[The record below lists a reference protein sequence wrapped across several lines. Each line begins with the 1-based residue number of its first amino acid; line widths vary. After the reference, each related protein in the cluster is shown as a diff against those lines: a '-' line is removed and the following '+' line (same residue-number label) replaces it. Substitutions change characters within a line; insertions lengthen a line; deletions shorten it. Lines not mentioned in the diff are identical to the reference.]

1 MGALPAL
8 WTDGLSCGPL
18 ATATMTFTR
27 LLLPCLCFVVCSLEL
42 NAQATTVYTE
52 AWRTFKEAE
61 DHRQKNVLEK
71 AQREYA
77 EVVEMLLPVHQPEA
91 ELLRIQA
98 ELNVAKLA
106 VRLGKSDGEKLIL
119 DFVRRYQ
126 PDPIANT
133 ALLEIAKYYFD
144 QNELD
149 KAQEYYL
156 LVPRS
161 TVSPEEQAEVN
172 FRLGYT
178 YFVQKDFDEARRYF
192 QFSKNTQ
199 GEFYYPTNYYLGI
212 IEFFEGD
219 YEGATE
225 QFLIAERDPQY
236 SAYIPYYLTQIYFA
250 QGQYDTLVTY
260 AAPLVEGGGSSLKN
274 RKEMEQLLG
283 QAYFEQGNY
292 TAALPLLE
300 SYAKGNRKLREEELF
315 QLAFARYQN
324 QEYATASEAFREVSG
339 QDTEIGQSA
348 NFYLGDIALRQGDGV
363 GARTAFA
370 AAGRQSFDAELQQ
383 EALFNYAKLSYELGY
398 PADAITAIQQLPPE
412 SNYYGPGQKLLGD
425 VFTTTQDYQR
435 ALDILEA
442 MPNRSPELDE
452 AYQRVA
458 FLRGQQLLG
467 QGNMVQSKVLLQKSL
482 EKPVNP
488 SYRAQATYWLAD
500 LANRQQ
506 DYATSIRLT
515 NDFLAQARS
524 MQGLPAQTSV
534 YTGNYLQGYNYLKQD
549 DYGSALTYFTNTV
562 EGIERNLPYINDPDV
577 RERVLGDAVLRAGDA
592 HFTRNQYDLA
602 ARYYDD
608 AIQRKT
614 VGFVYALYQKA
625 LIEGLRGRSADKVLA
640 LEQLVQNYP
649 NSQYAD
655 DALYQLALT
664 YQELNRPQQALE
676 PLRTIISQYKVN
688 SPLVNQSLLQLGLI
702 SYNLGN
708 TEAAVNYYKQVFA
721 SNPSPG
727 EATRARDALREIYV
741 DDMGQANLFFE
752 FFETLPGQEISTDAR
767 DSISFRAAVS
777 QYENGNYERAVAA
790 LTDYLRQY
798 PQSPNTLPGVFYRG
812 DSYVALRQYNDALP
826 DFEAVINAGPSR
838 FYLPALKKASLIAYN
853 SVQDFQRSFRLYTL
867 LEAAAD
873 SEATRFDAQVGA
885 LQSAYRI
892 DDTRATE
899 DYAAKVANNPNA
911 DGGQRT
917 IANFYLGK
925 IAYDRSD
932 LVRAIPY
939 FDQVIANSDDERT
952 AEARYLRADAIYKQG
967 DLDRAQQLALEAN
980 RESSG
985 YPYWVA
991 KTVILLSDVLR
1002 DKQDLYNSRAAL
1014 EALLENY
1021 SEDAELVA
1029 EARQKLARVEAEI
1042 QAGSRLN
1049 TAPTNPA
1056 RLELDNSGN

>member
-1 MGALPAL
+1 MVFSL
-8 WTDGLSCGPL
+8 DL
-18 ATATMTFTR
+18 A
-27 LLLPCLCFVVCSLEL
+27 
-42 NAQATTVYTE
+42 AQATTVYTE

-77 EVVEMLLPVHQPEA
+77 EVVDMLLPVHQPEA
-91 ELLRIQA
+91 ELLRMEA

-149 KAQEYYL
+149 KAVEYYL
-156 LVPRS
+156 LVPRDMMS
-161 TVSPEEQAEVN
+161 ADEQAEVN
-172 FRLGYT
+172 FRLGYA
-178 YFVQKDFDEARRYF
+178 YFVQKDFEEAKRYF
-192 QFSKNTQ
+192 QFSKTTQ

-212 IEFFEGD
+212 IQFFEGNYD
-219 YEGATE
+219 VALE
-225 QFLIAERDPQY
+225 QFQIAEQDAQY
-236 SAYIPYYLTQIYFA
+236 KAYIPYYIAQIYFA
-250 QGQYDTLVTY
+250 QRRFEELIAY
-260 AAPLVEGGGSSLKN
+260 AAPRVESGGASLKN

-283 QAYFEQGNY
+283 QAYFEQANY
-292 TAALPLLE
+292 AAALPLLE

-315 QLAFARYQN
+315 QLGFARYQT
-324 QEYATASEAFREVSG
+324 QDYAGAGEAFREVSG
-339 QDTEIGQSA
+339 QETAVGQSA

-363 GARTAFA
+363 GARSAFA
-370 AAGRQSFDAELQQ
+370 AASRQNFDPEVQQ

-398 PADAITAIQQLPPE
+398 PADAITAIQQLPAD
-412 SNYYGPGQKLLGD
+412 SKFYGQGQELLGD

-442 MPNRSPELDE
+442 MTDRSPQLDE
-452 AYQRVA
+452 AYQRAA
-458 FLRGQQLLG
+458 FLRGQELLG
-467 QGNMVQSKVLLQKSL
+467 QGDMVQSKALLEKSL
-482 EKPVNP
+482 QRPVNA
-488 SYRAQATYWLAD
+488 SYRAQALYWLAD

-506 DYATSIRLT
+506 DYTTSIELT
-515 NDFLAQARS
+515 NQFLTLAKS
-524 MQGLPAQTSV
+524 TEGLPPQASL

-549 DYGSALTYFTNTV
+549 NYATALTYFTNTV
-562 EGIERNLPYINDPDV
+562 EGIERNLPYITDPDV

-592 HFTRNQYDLA
+592 YFARNQYDLA
-602 ARYYDD
+602 ARYYDN
-608 AIQRKT
+608 AIQRKS

-625 LIEGLRGRSADKVLA
+625 LIEGLRGRSAEKLLA

-676 PLRTIISQYKVN
+676 PLRKIISQYKVN

-708 TEAAVNYYKQVFA
+708 SEAAINYYKQVFA

-741 DDMGQANLFFE
+741 DDMGQADLFFQ
-752 FFETLPGQEISTDAR
+752 FFETLPGQEITTDAR

-777 QYENGNYERAVAA
+777 QYENGNYERAVTG
-790 LTDYLRQY
+790 LTEYLRQY

-812 DSYVALRQYNDALP
+812 DSYVALRRYSDALP
-826 DFEAVINAGPSR
+826 DYEAVINAGPSR

-853 SVQDFQRSFRLYTL
+853 SVQDFQKSYRLYTL

-873 SEATRFDAQVGA
+873 NETVRFDAQVGA
-885 LQSAYRI
+885 LQSAYRLN
-892 DDTRATE
+892 DTRATE
-899 DYAAKVANNPNA
+899 DYAAKVAGNA
-911 DGGQRT
+911 NATAAQRT

-925 IAYDRSD
+925 IAYDRKD
-932 LVRAIPY
+932 LVRALPY

-952 AEARYLRADAIYKQG
+952 AEARYLRASAVYQQG
-967 DLDRAQQLALEAN
+967 NLDRAQQLALEAN

-1002 DKQDLYNSRAAL
+1002 DKKDLYNSRAAL

-1042 QAGSRLN
+1042 QSGSRLN
-1049 TAPTNPA
+1049 TQPTDPA

>member
-1 MGALPAL
+1 
-8 WTDGLSCGPL
+8 
-18 ATATMTFTR
+18 MTFTR
-27 LLLPCLCFVVCSLEL
+27 FLLSGLCFLVSLSVS
-42 NAQATTVYTE
+42 AQATTVYTE
-52 AWRTFKEAE
+52 AWRTFKQAE

-77 EVVEMLLPVHQPEA
+77 EVVDMLLPVHQPEA
-91 ELLRIQA
+91 ELLRMQA

-149 KAQEYYL
+149 KAVEYYL
-156 LVPRS
+156 LVPRDMMS
-161 TVSPEEQAEVN
+161 AEEQAQVN
-172 FRLGYT
+172 FRLGYA
-178 YFVQKDFDEARRYF
+178 YFVQKDFEEAKRYF
-192 QFSKNTQ
+192 QFSKSTQ
-199 GEFYYPTNYYLGI
+199 GEYYYPTNYYLGI
-212 IEFFEGD
+212 IQFFEGNYD
-219 YEGATE
+219 LALE
-225 QFLIAERDPQY
+225 QFRIAEQDPQY
-236 SAYIPYYLTQIYFA
+236 KGYIPYYIAQIYFA
-250 QGQYDTLVTY
+250 QRRFEELIAY
-260 AAPLVEGGGSSLKN
+260 AAPLVESGGASLKN

-283 QAYFEQGNY
+283 QAYFEQANY
-292 TAALPLLE
+292 AAALPLLE

-315 QLAFARYQN
+315 QLAFARYQT
-324 QEYATASEAFREVSG
+324 QDYPGASEAFREVSG
-339 QDTEIGQSA
+339 QATAVGQSA

-363 GARTAFA
+363 GARSAFA
-370 AAGRQSFDAELQQ
+370 AASRQPFDVEVQQ

-398 PADAITAIQQLPPE
+398 PADAITAIQQLPAN
-412 SNYYGPGQKLLGD
+412 SKFYGQGQELLGD

-435 ALDILEA
+435 ALEILEA
-442 MPNRSPELDE
+442 MTDRSPQLDE
-452 AYQRVA
+452 AYQRAA
-458 FLRGQQLLG
+458 FLRGQELLG
-467 QGNMVQSKVLLQKSL
+467 QGDMVQSKALLEKSL
-482 EKPVNP
+482 QRPVNA
-488 SYRAQATYWLAD
+488 SYRAQALYWLAD
-500 LANRQQ
+500 LANRQE
-506 DYATSIRLT
+506 DYTTSIELT
-515 NDFLAQARS
+515 DQFLALAKS
-524 MQGLPAQTSV
+524 TEGLPAQASL

-549 DYGSALTYFTNTV
+549 NYANALTYFTSTV
-562 EGIERNLPYINDPDV
+562 EGIERNLPYITDTDV

-592 HFTRNQYDLA
+592 YFARNQYDLA

-625 LIEGLRGRSADKVLA
+625 LIEGLRGRSADKLLA

-649 NSQYAD
+649 NSQFAD

-676 PLRTIISQYKVN
+676 PLRKIISQYKVN

-708 TEAAVNYYKQVFA
+708 SESAINYYKQVFA

-741 DDMGQANLFFE
+741 DDMGQAELFFQ
-752 FFETLPGQEISTDAR
+752 FFETLPGQEITTDAR

-777 QYENGNYERAVAA
+777 QYENGNYERAITG
-790 LTDYLRQY
+790 LTEYLRQY

-812 DSYVALRQYNDALP
+812 DSYVALRRYNDALP
-826 DFEAVINAGPSR
+826 DYEAVINAGPSR

-853 SVQDFQRSFRLYTL
+853 SVQDFQMSFRLYTL

-873 SEATRFDAQVGA
+873 NETVRFDAQVGA
-885 LQSAYRI
+885 LQSAYRLN
-892 DDTRATE
+892 DTRATE
-899 DYAAKVANNPNA
+899 DYAAKVADNA
-911 DGGQRT
+911 NATAAQRT

-925 IAYDRSD
+925 IAYDRKD
-932 LVRAIPY
+932 LVRALPY

-952 AEARYLRADAIYKQG
+952 AEARYLRASAVYQQG
-967 DLDRAQQLALEAN
+967 NLDRAQQLALEAN

-1002 DKQDLYNSRAAL
+1002 DKKDLYNARAAL

-1021 SEDAELVA
+1021 SEDAVLVA
-1029 EARQKLARVEAEI
+1029 EARQKLAQVEAEI

-1049 TAPTNPA
+1049 TQPTDPA

>member
-1 MGALPAL
+1 MGAVPAL

-18 ATATMTFTR
+18 ATATMIIRFF
-27 LLLPCLCFVVCSLEL
+27 LYCLCLVGGTLTLS
-42 NAQATTVYTE
+42 AQATTVYTE

-98 ELNVAKLA
+98 ELYVAKLA

-144 QNELD
+144 EGELD

-156 LVPRS
+156 LLPRA
-161 TVSPEEQAEVN
+161 TLTADEQAEVN

-192 QFSKNTQ
+192 QFSQNTQ

-212 IEFFEGD
+212 IQFFEGNYD
-219 YEGATE
+219 RATE
-225 QFLIAERDPQY
+225 QFRIAERDPQY
-236 SAYIPYYLTQIYFA
+236 ADYIPYYLAQIYFA

-260 AAPLVEGGGSSLKN
+260 AAPLLEGGGRRMKN
-274 RKEMEQLLG
+274 RPEMEQLVG

-292 TAALPLLE
+292 AAALPLLE
-300 SYAKGNRKLREEELF
+300 SYAKGNRRLREEELF

-370 AAGRQSFDAELQQ
+370 AASRQRFDAELQQ
-383 EALFNYAKLSYELGY
+383 EALFNYAKLSYELGF
-398 PADAITAIQQLPPE
+398 PADAITAIQQIPTE
-412 SNYYGPGQKLLGD
+412 SKYYGPGQQLLGD
-425 VFTTTQDYQR
+425 VFATTQDYAR
-435 ALDILEA
+435 ALEILDA
-442 MPNRSPELDE
+442 MPDRSPELDE
-452 AYQRVA
+452 AFQRVA

-467 QGNMVQSKVLLQKSL
+467 QGDMVQSKALLQRSL
-482 EKPVNP
+482 ERPVNS
-488 SYRAQATYWLAD
+488 SYRAQALYWLAD
-500 LANRQQ
+500 LANRQE
-506 DYATSIRLT
+506 DYATSVRLT
-515 NDFLAQARS
+515 NEFLGLAPS
-524 MQGLPAQTSV
+524 VDGLPTQTSV
-534 YTGNYLQGYNYLKQD
+534 YTANYLQGYNYLKQD
-549 DYGSALTYFTNTV
+549 DYGTALTYFTRTV
-562 EGIERNLPYINDPDV
+562 EGIERNLPYISDPDV

-608 AIQRKT
+608 AIRRKT
-614 VGFVYALYQKA
+614 IGFVYALYQKA
-625 LIEGLRGRSADKVLA
+625 LIEGLRGRNADKVLA

-676 PLRTIISQYKVN
+676 PLRTIVSKYKVN

-708 TEAAVNYYKQVFA
+708 SEAAVNYYKQVFA

-727 EATRARDALREIYV
+727 ENARARDALREIYV
-741 DDMGQANLFFE
+741 DDMGRADLFFE
-752 FFETLPGQEISTDAR
+752 FFETLPGQEITTDAR

-777 QYENGNYERAVAA
+777 QYENGNYERAVTG
-790 LTDYLRQY
+790 LTNYLRQY
-798 PQSPNTLPGVFYRG
+798 PQSPNALPGVFYRG
-812 DSYVALRQYNDALP
+812 DSYVALRRYNEALP
-826 DFEAVINAGPSR
+826 DYEAVINAGPSR

-873 SEATRFDAQVGA
+873 NETVRFDAQVGA

-892 DDTRATE
+892 EDTRATE
-899 DYAAKVANNPNA
+899 DYAAKVAGNPNA
-911 DGGQRT
+911 TAAQRT

-925 IAYDRSD
+925 IAYDRKD
-932 LVRAIPY
+932 LVRALPY

-952 AEARYLRADAIYKQG
+952 AEARYLRASAVYQQG
-967 DLDRAQQLALEAN
+967 SLDRAQQLALEAN

-1021 SEDAELVA
+1021 AEDAELVA

-1049 TAPTNPA
+1049 TQPSDPS